1 MMRAMSRNVSVSEAA
16 RVLGVSR
23 RTVDR
28 RIAAGKLRTIDQDGA
43 RLVVLEDTP
52 PPAASKTPPETDT
65 SELVSVR
72 ARLAAVEEERD
83 HLRQTVDKLTGTV
96 DRLTISLAQLSGT
109 VVEQRALDT
118 GQDTTDAQRPLQ
130 RGWWRFWE
138 RLRVRM

>member
-1 MMRAMSRNVSVSEAA
+1 MRAMSQNVSVSEAA

-52 PPAASKTPPETDT
+52 PPAAPKTLPETDM

-109 VVEQRALDT
+109 IVDQRALDT
-118 GQDTTDAQRPLQ
+118 GQDTTDAPRTARRP
-130 RGWWRFWE
+130 WWRFWE
-138 RLRVRM
+138 R